1 MSIESAK
8 AFIERMK
15 TDEEFAR
22 QVSNQ
27 KDNEERM
34 KFFLAEGFNFTIDEI
49 NSCQRELSDT
59 ELSEVSAAGDEN
71 FPDVCVSKLL
81 GICSRVGEWCP
92 YGDFECR

>member
-27 KDNEERM
+27 KDNETRM
-34 KFFLAEGFNFTIDEI
+34 KFVLAEGFNCTGEEI
-49 NSCQRELSDT
+49 KKAT
-59 ELSEVSAAGDEN
+59 EDLSEVDLE
-71 FPDVCVSKLL
+71 
-81 GICSRVGEWCP
+81 RVTGGFRACNNKW
-92 YGDFECR
+92 D

>member
-1 MSIESAK
+1 MSMESAK

-34 KFFLAEGFNFTIDEI
+34 KFVTAEGFNFSGEEI
-49 NSCQRELSDT
+49 KKATEDLADVDLVQATGGLSGSCIKI
-59 ELSEVSAAGDEN
+59 
-71 FPDVCVSKLL
+71 VCDKPWV
-81 GICSRVGEWCP
+81 I
-92 YGDFECR
+92 